1 LIETSV
7 VTRQIGPWRLVRRL
21 GKGGNADVWEAESA
35 DETTVALKVLRNK
48 RPGSESYKRFRDEI
62 LLLRELGRVEGVL
75 PILDSSLPPH
85 PSEADPAWLA
95 MPVATGIRERLGEK
109 PRLATVVGALF
120 RIANAL
126 VGLSDRGI
134 SHRDIKPENL
144 YFYADDFVIGDFGLA
159 EFPGKD
165 DLTSDSRRLG
175 PLWYL
180 APEMR
185 AGPSTAAGGPADVY
199 SLAKTLWVIGGGQRF
214 PLQGEH
220 RLDRPVLLLSTYSS
234 DESATLLDPV
244 IEKAT
249 RDDPAQRL
257 TMVEFREELDR
268 WLAPPVDRTGVS
280 LPRSVTRI
288 AAITEARRRS
298 QETEAQ
304 IPITGRALLRGLATM
319 LVNVEDSLR
328 GAGLETHNIES
339 NQVVLYFCG
348 SGDDPGIAWK
358 DGWVV
363 MVSMPD
369 GHPPYLWIGV
379 AAEIFQDGRVNLIGG
394 NVISEPE
401 GWGVGDARDF
411 PQTVL
416 WMDSRTIR
424 IVEGPE
430 HAAAIEDLRRGLE
443 ENLSAAIDEYARRV
457 SAE

>member
-1 LIETSV
+1 V
-7 VTRQIGPWRLVRRL
+7 VTRQIGPWRLARRL
-21 GKGGNADVWEAESA
+21 GKGGNADVWEVTAA
-35 DETTVALKVLRNK
+35 HGTTAALKVLRNK
-48 RPGSESYKRFRDEI
+48 RPGSEPYKRFRDEI
-62 LLLRELGRVEGVL
+62 LLLQELGRVEGVL
-75 PILDSSLPPH
+75 PILDASLPLH

-95 MPVATGIRERLGEK
+95 MPLATGIREQLGEK
-109 PRLATVVGALF
+109 PRLTTVVGALL
-120 RIANAL
+120 RIAIAL
-126 VGLSDRGI
+126 VALSERGI

-144 YFYADDFVIGDFGLA
+144 FFYAGDFVIGDFGLA
-159 EFPGKD
+159 EFPGKE
-165 DLTSDSRRLG
+165 DLTRDSRRVG

-180 APEMR
+180 APEMLVS
-185 AGPSTAAGGPADVY
+185 PSTAAGGPADVY

-220 RLDRPVLLLSTYSS
+220 RLDRPALLLSTYAS

-280 LPRSVTRI
+280 LPHSVKRI
-288 AAITEARRRS
+288 AAITAARRRS

-304 IPITGRALLRGLATM
+304 IPITGQAMLRGLAM
-319 LVNVEDSLR
+319 LLVNVEDSLR
-328 GAGLETHNIES
+328 GVGLETHNIES
-339 NQVVLYFCG
+339 NQVVLHFCG
-348 SGDDPGIAWK
+348 SGDDPGINWK

-379 AAEIFQDGRVNLIGG
+379 ATEIFQDGCVKLIAG
-394 NVISEPE
+394 NVISDPE
-401 GWGVGDARDF
+401 GWGLGDARDF

-416 WMDSRTIR
+416 WMASRTIR
-424 IVEGPE
+424 VVDGPE
-430 HAAAIEDLRRGLE
+430 HAAAIEDLRLGLE

-457 SAE
+457 PTE